1 METEMSTEYELEER
15 GVMQN
20 IALSGGISDQFTL
33 LLELCTIALFYVS
46 VILLALTMQRLFNS
60 LYPYCSSF
68 LASSLAPGLTS
79 FIISTALLLWMARF
93 GKGEEEMRD

>member
-60 LYPYCSSF
+60 LRIALPFS
-68 LASSLAPGLTS
+68 
-79 FIISTALLLWMARF
+79 LLLLRPA
-93 GKGEEEMRD
+93 